1 MNKLTPL
8 KKQAKRAQRA
18 FYTKQRGSW
27 NGLCPVTKRIESG
40 KTYCRAKSKREL
52 LRDTNMRMCNIISFH
67 K

>member
-27 NGLCPVTKRIESG
+27 NGHKADREWKDLLP
-40 KTYCRAKSKREL
+40 SKEQTR
-52 LRDTNMRMCNIISFH
+52 TSP
-67 K
+67 

>member
-27 NGLCPVTKRIESG
+27 NGLCPVTKW
-40 KTYCRAKSKREL
+40 KDLLPSKEQTR
-52 LRDTNMRMCNIISFH
+52 TSP
-67 K
+67 

>member
-27 NGLCPVTKRIESG
+27 NGLCPGHKADREW
-40 KTYCRAKSKREL
+40 KDLLPSKEQTR
-52 LRDTNMRMCNIISFH
+52 TSP
-67 K
+67 

>member
-1 MNKLTPL
+1 MIKVSKVN
-8 KKQAKRAQRA
+8 KQAKRAQRA

-52 LRDTNMRMCNIISFH
+52 LRDTN
-67 K
+67 KGV

>member
-27 NGLCPVTKRIESG
+27 NGLCPVTKRIER
-40 KTYCRAKSKREL
+40 KDLLPSKEQTR
-52 LRDTNMRMCNIISFH
+52 TSP
-67 K
+67 